1 LEVECGANNSTSYK
15 VPCYKTSRKG
25 MPDGKQWT
33 EENGRGY
40 VKQPRIFMNCR
51 VTEEEEEE
59 EEIY

>member
-1 LEVECGANNSTSYK
+1 
-15 VPCYKTSRKG
+15 